1 MKDNEK
7 GAIIVEAT
15 IALPVF
21 MFAIVTLLTIVN
33 ICFAQS
39 KIGVA
44 VNTTA
49 KEISQY
55 SYLYGLTGLNQ
66 KQAAMYEEGQ
76 YAKNNIDETLNG
88 VEGLFSAASGIGGA
102 VNEAVSDPS
111 QIQTAYGKI
120 TEEYENGSSSVQN
133 IQNQI
138 AAISSDPKAFILGS
152 AKLFGSNAIDW
163 VKSKAIAEP
172 LAKVFVKKHLVDT
185 EGGDCEAFL
194 KHLGVVPKNGSYFN
208 GLDFGDSVVF
218 LNGSDEIR
226 IIVNYDIQV
235 IKLLNLDI
243 KLSFTQCGATKAWFS
258 GVSTG
263 TAGGEESEGEGE
275 TQNEEE
281 TSEEEPDYLAEGTK
295 NHRSSQAMI
304 GSGQAATYEGTSIQ
318 TARDLEMTYYQLDTD
333 VWNSLSAEKKSE
345 IQMSYLKNQITLG
358 KDIYMVEDP
367 YYASGDFKKQVEW
380 LQSNGYEFEFSAGM
394 SVWKAVKK

>member
-21 MFAIVTLLTIVN
+21 MFAIVTLLTVVN

-66 KQAAMYEEGQ
+66 KQAKMYEEGQ
-76 YAKNNIDETLNG
+76 YAKKNIDETLNG
-88 VEGLFSAASGIGGA
+88 VEGLFNAASGIGGA
-102 VNEAVSDPS
+102 VNEAVSDLS
-111 QIQTAYGKI
+111 QIQNAYGKI
-120 TEEYENGSSSVQN
+120 NEEYENGASSIQN
-133 IQNQI
+133 IQKQI
-138 AAISSDPKAFILGS
+138 EDISSDPKQFILGS
-152 AKLFGSNAIDW
+152 AKLFGSNAIDY

-172 LAKVFVKKHLVDT
+172 LAKVFVKKHLVDK
-185 EGGDCEAFL
+185 EGGDYEQFL
-194 KHLGVVPKNGSYFN
+194 KHLGVVPKNGSYFK
-208 GLDFGDSVVF
+208 GLDFSDSVVF

-226 IIVNYDIQV
+226 IIVNYEIQV

-243 KLSFTQCGATKAWFS
+243 KMSFTQCGATKAWFT
-258 GVSTG
+258 GVSGG
-263 TAGGEESEGEGE
+263 TAEGSEESD
-275 TQNEEE
+275 
-281 TSEEEPDYLAEGTK
+281 SYLADGTK
-295 NHRSSQAMI
+295 NQISSQAMI
-304 GSGQAATYEGTSIQ
+304 GNGQAATYEGTSIE
-318 TARDLEMTYYQLDTD
+318 TARDLEMTYYELDAD
-333 VWNSLSAEKKSE
+333 LWNTLPDEKKTE
-345 IQMSYLKNQITLG
+345 LQMSYLKEQVELG

-367 YYASGDFKKQVEW
+367 YHASGNFKQQVEW
-380 LQSNGYEFEFSAGM
+380 LQSEGYEFEFSPGM
-394 SVWKAVKK
+394 SVWKAVKKQ